1 MIAPEIDEP
10 IWLPVPSAILPVVEQ
25 KKMFWSH
32 FLVTEKL
39 YKKFINLPIY
49 PILLEVFATL
59 LLASLTVDIP
69 NPPTVKS
76 NPMIGSYYAI

>member
-10 IWLPVPSAILPVVEQ
+10 IWLPVPSAILPVER
-25 KKMFWSH
+25 KKVLES
-32 FLVTEKL
+32 FLGERKL
-39 YKKFINLPIY
+39 KKLIYLPIY

-76 NPMIGSYYAI
+76 NPIIGSYYAI

>member
-10 IWLPVPSAILPVVEQ
+10 IWLPVPSAILPVER
-25 KKMFWSH
+25 KKVLES
-32 FLVTEKL
+32 FLGERKL
-39 YKKFINLPIY
+39 KKLIYLPIY